1 LDWLSC
7 RCPCSVPHSPRRSV
21 GLSLLVYP
29 RSIACAMLFRS
40 ATRSLSLLS
49 LLLAQSARGVQQYI
63 DDQNGDSV
71 TNIVPLYRPIGG
83 ANGWNTTVS
92 GCFSCDPSEVPFN
105 DTFSSSQSL
114 DAGAPPR
121 TVTFNFQGNDTP
133 FDEPTEDADRP
144 KASPSRSS
152 DSLRTSI
159 QPKILGSGT
168 PI

>member
-1 LDWLSC
+1 MF
-7 RCPCSVPHSPRRSV
+7 V
-21 GLSLLVYP
+21 
-29 RSIACAMLFRS
+29 RS

-49 LLLAQSARGVQQYI
+49 FLLAQSARGVQQYI

-71 TNIVPLYRPIGG
+71 TNIVPLYHPIGG
-83 ANGWNTTVS
+83 TNGWNTS
-92 GCFSCDPSEVPFN
+92 FSACASCDPSEEPFN

-121 TVTFNFQGNDTP
+121 TVTFSFLGNDTL
-133 FDEPTEDADRP
+133 FDEPTDDVDRP

-159 QPKILGSGT
+159 QQKILGSGT